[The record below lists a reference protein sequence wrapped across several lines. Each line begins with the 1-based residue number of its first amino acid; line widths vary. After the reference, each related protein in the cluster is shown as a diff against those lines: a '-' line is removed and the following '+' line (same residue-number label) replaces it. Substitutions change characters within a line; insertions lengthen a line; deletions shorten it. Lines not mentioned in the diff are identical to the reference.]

1 MISSINLNKEK
12 TNKAIKKK
20 KNDELNEIIIN
31 NSKKVEK
38 DKEKEDENN
47 YIINK
52 IKINKACIY
61 LCFLCTR
68 KRKNVENILLNKG
81 KKLIERQLD
90 IRNIFTKLYW
100 DDNNLKYY
108 FNIKMSDICKKN
120 IEELGKIKGYE

>member
-61 LCFLCTR
+61 L
-68 KRKNVENILLNKG
+68 
-81 KKLIERQLD
+81 IERQLD